1 MMKASN
7 FVMTLI
13 CIAAAVSLTGGMLPE
28 DGGSAPE
35 LYAQAG
41 MPNPWTDQQTMA
53 AAILAAALA
62 GPCLAVCPRRPPHGG
77 PRMRR

>member
-1 MMKASN
+1 MKVSN
-7 FVMTLI
+7 LLI
-13 CIAAAVSLTGGMLPE
+13 VLACAVAAVSVTGSMLPA
-28 DGGSAPE
+28 GSGTAPE